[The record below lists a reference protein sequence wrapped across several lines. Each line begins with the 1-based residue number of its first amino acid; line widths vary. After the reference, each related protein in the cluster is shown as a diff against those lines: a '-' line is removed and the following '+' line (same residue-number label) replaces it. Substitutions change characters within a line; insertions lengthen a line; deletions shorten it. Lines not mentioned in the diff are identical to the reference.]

1 MAAATLDLALIVV
14 VVVAAGP
21 AVLQEAG
28 LAMAFVIS
36 AIAIATAAYVMSW
49 KYKSLAVV
57 GLLA

>member
-1 MAAATLDLALIVV
+1 MAAATLDLALTVV
-14 VVVAAGP
+14 VVVAGP

-36 AIAIATAAYVMSW
+36 AIAIATAAYVISW
-49 KYKSLAVV
+49 KYKSLTVV

>member
-1 MAAATLDLALIVV
+1 VAAATLDLALTVV
-14 VVVAAGP
+14 VVVVAGP

>member
-1 MAAATLDLALIVV
+1 MAAATLDLALTVV
-14 VVVAAGP
+14 VVVVAGP